1 MVGSSCAGTLSR
13 PTKKAWA
20 RNRSVGIPSQ
30 IADGW
35 APTLKRLRTGK
46 KGSNSSRIRTTEPLR
61 RKQAL
66 LFTGFL
72 PPFPPNLGYIFLTAE
87 SSIDLEFRG

>member
-46 KGSNSSRIRTTEPLR
+46 IGANLFKELDGLWRLRAPEEACDEESKTTVISFII
-61 RKQAL
+61 A
-66 LFTGFL
+66 
-72 PPFPPNLGYIFLTAE
+72 
-87 SSIDLEFRG
+87 DC